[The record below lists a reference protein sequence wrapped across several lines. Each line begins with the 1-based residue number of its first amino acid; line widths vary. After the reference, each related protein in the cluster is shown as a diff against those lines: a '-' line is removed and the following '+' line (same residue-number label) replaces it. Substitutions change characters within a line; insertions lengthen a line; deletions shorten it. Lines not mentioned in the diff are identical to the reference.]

1 MTAARS
7 AKFRLYR
14 WRKASTPPPAPP
26 ALRQNC
32 RSSKSPAPARTAR
45 RHHRFGHDPF
55 RKPEN
60 RSSPGQAL
68 SESCPK
74 NTALSRPR
82 GFMPSEKLAAP
93 SAGRPL
99 SPGAVALMLMLCLS
113 WGFNQI
119 AVKLVLPDVPPML
132 QALTR
137 SVGALPVLLI
147 IGWLRGA
154 KFFERDGTLWA
165 GLSAGILFGIEFV
178 LIYRGLLL
186 TSASR
191 AVVFLYTAP
200 VFVALGS
207 YLFLGERRRA
217 SQWGGLGVSLAGGA
231 LAMGV
236 PQANVDA
243 NVLLGDLLIVAGGA
257 LWAATTLLVKA
268 TALLRAPPEN
278 ALGYEVALSIPIL
291 GVAAW
296 ISGETITRP
305 PGPLALSLM
314 AYQAI
319 WVVGLTFLLWFTLVK
334 TYSASKLS
342 AFTFITPLFGVVAS
356 YFIMHDTLTPV
367 FGAAALLVIAGLYLV
382 NRPNTSGP
390 KVVPDPNV
398 PA

>member
-1 MTAARS
+1 M
-7 AKFRLYR
+7 
-14 WRKASTPPPAPP
+14 
-26 ALRQNC
+26 
-32 RSSKSPAPARTAR
+32 SSNQ
-45 RHHRFGHDPF
+45 GI
-55 RKPEN
+55 
-60 RSSPGQAL
+60 
-68 SESCPK
+68 
-74 NTALSRPR
+74 
-82 GFMPSEKLAAP
+82 P

-99 SPGAVALMLMLCLS
+99 SPGAIALMLMLCLS

-147 IGWLRGA
+147 IGWLRGV

-165 GLSAGILFGIEFV
+165 GLSAGAIFGIEFI

-200 VFVALGS
+200 FFVALGS
-207 YLFLGERRRA
+207 HLFLGERLRA
-217 SQWGGLGVSLAGGA
+217 AQWGGLALSFAGVA
-231 LAMGV
+231 LAIGV

-243 NVLLGDLLIVAGGA
+243 SVLLGDLLIVAGGA
-257 LWAATTLLVKA
+257 LWATTTLIVKA
-268 TALLRAPPEN
+268 TPLLKAPSEKG
-278 ALGYEVALSIPIL
+278 LGYQVAVSIPIL
-291 GVAAW
+291 AFAAW
-296 ISGETITRP
+296 ISGETISHFP
-305 PGPLALSLM
+305 SPLSLSLL
-314 AYQAI
+314 AYQTF
-319 WVVGLTFLLWFTLVK
+319 WVVGLTFLFWFALMK
-334 TYSASKLS
+334 AYSASKLS

-356 YFIMHDTLTPV
+356 YFIMHDTLTLA

-382 NRPNTSGP
+382 NRPEVSGP